1 MWQAFDLVNRGVF
14 MGKSENDWGSSWDQ
28 RCAKWSKLKCLCRKN
43 TTKKKCEK
51 GRGERRGK
59 KRWRDSP
66 DPGGSGLSHFKGGF
80 PIVLREWIPGLGGKN
95 EGRQR
100 GSSRESYRY
109 ERCVLLP
116 FLLRLSLP
124 LMFVA

>member
-1 MWQAFDLVNRGVF
+1 MF
-14 MGKSENDWGSSWDQ
+14 MKEKGKQKNVKIK
-28 RCAKWSKLKCLCRKN
+28 RRKER
-43 TTKKKCEK
+43 KKKRKWRE
-51 GRGERRGK
+51 K
-59 KRWRDSP
+59 KRKKKRMRDSP
-66 DPGGSGLSHFKGGF
+66 DPGGSALSHFKGGF
-80 PIVLREWIPGLGGKN
+80 PKVLREWIPGFGGRK

-109 ERCVLLP
+109 ERCVFLP